1 MTDPTSDDAAI
12 AEFHAAARRRRRRIM
27 GITAILCVL
36 IGIAILVVTFTADS
50 GSEEGG
56 GRFETRTLAI
66 GIGFVVAGF
75 VSAASAV
82 RGD

>member
-1 MTDPTSDDAAI
+1 VTDPNADDAAI

-27 GITAILCVL
+27 AITAILCVL
-36 IGIAILVVTFTADS
+36 IGVAILVVTFTADS

-56 GRFETRTLAI
+56 GRFEVRTLAV
-66 GIGFVVAGF
+66 GVGFVIAGF
-75 VSAASAV
+75 VSAAAAV